1 MGVIE
6 LNYKYSFSDIQ
17 RKSLQL
23 ANVYQG
29 ILNLETIGI
38 SHDQREIFML
48 RLGLHKKYILI
59 TAGVHGREYINS
71 AVLLRIAE
79 KYAAQTVSQPGLL
92 KDYGILFVPVLNPDG
107 YVIATEGFGSI
118 NDKKL
123 KKNCIMQNI
132 NSSQWKWNAR
142 AVDINRNFLSASYN
156 KSPHTGDVNSE
167 NETKAFI
174 NLVQNEN
181 TIGYMD
187 IHSRG
192 EAIYYYRKHMGE
204 EYNRHQRYIADRLSY
219 YTGYKL
225 MMPSEEIDSGD
236 TGGNTVHYYSEYINC
251 PAITVE
257 TIDDDAKFPLKYEY
271 ARQVYYQIRYLP
283 IEFLKSVLREI

>member
-6 LNYKYSFSDIQ
+6 LNYKYLFSDIQ
-17 RKSLQL
+17 RKSVQL

-29 ILNLETIGI
+29 ILNLETIGV
-38 SHDQREIFML
+38 SHDLREIFMI
-48 RLGLHKKYILI
+48 RLGMHKKYILI

-79 KYAAQTVSQPGLL
+79 KYAAQMVSQPGLL
-92 KDYGILFVPVLNPDG
+92 KDYGILFIPVLNPDG
-107 YVIATEGFGSI
+107 YVIATEGFASI

-123 KKNCIMQNI
+123 RKTCISQNI
-132 NSSQWKWNAR
+132 DASLWKWNAR
-142 AVDINRNFLSASYN
+142 AVDINRNFMS
-156 KSPHTGDVNSE
+156 KSFKKAPHTGDINSE
-167 NETKAFI
+167 NETKSFI
-174 NLVQNEN
+174 SIVQNEKI
-181 TIGYMD
+181 IGYMD

-192 EAIYYYRKHMGE
+192 ESIYYYRQHMGE
-204 EYNRHQRYIADRLSY
+204 EYNRHQKYIADRLSY
-219 YTGYKL
+219 YTGYRL
-225 MMPSEEIDSGD
+225 MVPSEEIDSGD
-236 TGGNTVHYYSEYINC
+236 SGGNTVHYYSEYMNQ

-283 IEFLKSVLREI
+283 MEFLKSLLKE

>member
-6 LNYKYSFSDIQ
+6 LNYKYLFSDIQ
-17 RKSLQL
+17 RKSVQL

-29 ILNLETIGI
+29 ILNLETIGL
-38 SHDQREIFML
+38 SHDLREIFMI
-48 RLGLHKKYILI
+48 RLGMHKKYILI

-79 KYAAQTVSQPGLL
+79 KYAAQMVSQPGLL
-92 KDYGILFVPVLNPDG
+92 KDYGILFIPVLNPDG
-107 YVIATEGFGSI
+107 YVIATEGFAGI

-123 KKNCIMQNI
+123 RKTCISQNI
-132 NSSQWKWNAR
+132 DASLWKWNAR
-142 AVDINRNFLSASYN
+142 TVDINRNFMS
-156 KSPHTGDVNSE
+156 KSFKKAPHTGDINSE
-167 NETKAFI
+167 NETKSFI
-174 NLVQNEN
+174 SIVQNEN
-181 TIGYMD
+181 TVGYMD

-192 EAIYYYRKHMGE
+192 ESIYYYRQHMGE
-204 EYNRHQRYIADRLSY
+204 DYNRHQKYIADRLSY
-219 YTGYKL
+219 YTGYSL
-225 MMPSEEIDSGD
+225 MMPSEEIDNGD
-236 TGGNTVHYYSEYINC
+236 SGGNTVHYYSEYMNL

-283 IEFLKSVLREI
+283 MEFLKSLLKE